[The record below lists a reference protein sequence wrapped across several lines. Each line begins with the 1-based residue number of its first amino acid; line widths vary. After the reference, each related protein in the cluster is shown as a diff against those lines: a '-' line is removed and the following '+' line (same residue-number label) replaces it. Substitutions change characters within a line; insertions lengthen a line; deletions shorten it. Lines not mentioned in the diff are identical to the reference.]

1 MQTNKAKKSNVK
13 QLILRYCLIVLIALV
28 FGLGI
33 YQWNA
38 TSLTN
43 DQLPMPLGFGMAVV
57 VSGSMEPELSVNDVV
72 VVCPQDSY
80 EVGDVVVF
88 QNDHSLVV
96 HRIIE
101 KLDEDMILTQG
112 DANNTPDDP
121 VALKNVKGKM
131 MFSIPFLGMLV
142 TFFKSLPGTL
152 LLLGLAV
159 YLYVRSLKN
168 EKAEDKQKLDQIREE
183 IDRLK
188 KG

>member
-80 EVGDVVVF
+80 EVEV
-88 QNDHSLVV
+88 
-96 HRIIE
+96 
-101 KLDEDMILTQG
+101 
-112 DANNTPDDP
+112 
-121 VALKNVKGKM
+121 
-131 MFSIPFLGMLV
+131 
-142 TFFKSLPGTL
+142 
-152 LLLGLAV
+152 
-159 YLYVRSLKN
+159 SLKFP
-168 EKAEDKQKLDQIREE
+168 QKLPKAISADPQCNRCQE
-183 IDRLK
+183 IGLFP
-188 KG
+188 GGFW